1 MFKNRLENY
10 WITRPDILHLNYV
23 HDLNQFL
30 APYQLELKFISCQ
43 QLPKFALLQA
53 SQKEAQAIY
62 NILPTNSTNDD
73 YLKHFFKRYIRNTP
87 LTWAEYQTQ
96 QNYLNLENG
105 CYQDFLQF
113 ITHANI
119 SLEFD
124 NRVYETPQPAQNWID
139 GNPPQLLAY
148 YRQFFQQSDVLFN
161 QYGLKKMN
169 DALSFIL
176 SHFDYGFETLA
187 YDSRIDFEARKT
199 VIEAIY
205 DLYAKLFVSDAIEHH
220 RYMLWD
226 GLAFSYTMELFSY
239 HCKEEDIIPLQNVMF
254 ATLNKILQLDSK
266 ECQYGALH
274 GLNHLQHPDTKTS
287 IEQYIATQADLD
299 NLDYDDIKFAR
310 ACITGRVM

>member
-1 MFKNRLENY
+1 MFKSRLENY
-10 WITRPDILHLNYV
+10 WMTRPDILHLGHV

-30 APYQLELKFISCQ
+30 IPYNLELKFIPCK

-96 QNYLNLENG
+96 QNYLNLENS

-124 NRVYETPQPAQNWID
+124 NRVYETLQPACNWID

-161 QYGLKKMN
+161 QYGLQKMN

-176 SHFDYGFETLA
+176 SHFDYGFEKLA
-187 YDSRIDFEARKT
+187 YDSRID
-199 VIEAIY
+199 
-205 DLYAKLFVSDAIEHH
+205 
-220 RYMLWD
+220 
-226 GLAFSYTMELFSY
+226 
-239 HCKEEDIIPLQNVMF
+239 NVMF

-287 IEQYIATQADLD
+287 IDQYIATQADLD